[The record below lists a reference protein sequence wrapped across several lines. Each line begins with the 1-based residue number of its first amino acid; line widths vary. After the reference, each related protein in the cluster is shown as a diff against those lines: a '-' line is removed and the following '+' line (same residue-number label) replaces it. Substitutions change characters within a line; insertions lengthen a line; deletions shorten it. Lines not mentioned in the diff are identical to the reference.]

1 MAGFRR
7 PRAGGSRG
15 SRTCTSVRALYGRT
29 HGVCGWRGCDGRA
42 RSLASGP
49 SQLPSLEDV
58 HAHTNTRARARK
70 CAHTDTYAQRHTQK
84 RSTGGGSR
92 AGCARERGACGSA
105 CVCSAAQ
112 ARQVP
117 FIKDCRRPA
126 VEKGRRRLAL
136 ADTRCLCVP
145 ALPSDAPRR
154 QGEGAS
160 GLPSR

>member
-1 MAGFRR
+1 V
-7 PRAGGSRG
+7 RG
-15 SRTCTSVRALYGRT
+15 APESVVR
-29 HGVCGWRGCDGRA
+29 
-42 RSLASGP
+42 
-49 SQLPSLEDV
+49 
-58 HAHTNTRARARK
+58 
-70 CAHTDTYAQRHTQK
+70 
-84 RSTGGGSR
+84 
-92 AGCARERGACGSA
+92 ACGSA